1 MPAAFSISTL
11 SPFWSMRVTG
21 MKILI
26 VDDNPAVRE
35 MIRSFL
41 PEAFDQVCECAD
53 GSDALVCYRSFRP
66 DWVLMDWDMKGLN
79 GLAATREI
87 LVEFPEARIVFVTQ
101 HEDPELRIAADEAG
115 AKGFVLKDDLSALRS
130 LLFVQ

>member
-1 MPAAFSISTL
+1 MP
-11 SPFWSMRVTG
+11 VTG

-26 VDDNPAVRE
+26 VDDNLAVRE

-53 GSDALVCYRSFRP
+53 GADALACYRSFRP